1 LAKKRR
7 IVLSVVALTAVGLLW
22 HRRQKRRLLT
32 GLTAKQ
38 ERFLKRA
45 TLLEAQQVPFYHLL
59 AMRARERGLLHL
71 EAGYLRAMEVEADH
85 LRDLKAAGRRLQ
97 VPLGIWEQL
106 GDRIGR
112 LSGTVVSS
120 FNPKVGLRV
129 IHRIERVAAAE
140 YAAQR
145 DCLDDSELQQLYMV
159 NQVDEEGHL
168 AWASLM
174 LREFDQQ
181 ASDQQPARGE

>member
-1 LAKKRR
+1 M
-7 IVLSVVALTAVGLLW
+7 
-22 HRRQKRRLLT
+22 
-32 GLTAKQ
+32 
-38 ERFLKRA
+38 KRA

-59 AMRARERGLLHL
+59 AMRAREHGLLHL
-71 EAGYLRAMEVEADH
+71 ETGYLRAMDVEADH

-97 VPLGIWEQL
+97 VPLGIWEQF

-112 LSGTVVSS
+112 LSGAVVSS
-120 FNPKVGLRV
+120 FNPRVGLRV
-129 IHRIERVAAAE
+129 IHRIEKVAAAE

-145 DCLDDSELQQLYMV
+145 DCLADRDLQQLYMV

-181 ASDQQPARGE
+181 PARGE

>member
-1 LAKKRR
+1 M
-7 IVLSVVALTAVGLLW
+7 ALTAFGMLW
-22 HRRQKRRLLT
+22 HRRSRRRLAS

-71 EAGYLRAMEVEADH
+71 EAGYLRAMDVESDH
-85 LRDLKAAGRRLQ
+85 LRDLKAAGRRLS
-97 VPLGIWEQL
+97 VPLAIWEHM

-112 LSGTVVSS
+112 LSGAVVSS
-120 FNPKVGLRV
+120 FDPRVGLRV
-129 IHRIERVAAAE
+129 IHRVERIAAAE
-140 YAAQR
+140 YAAER
-145 DCLDDSELQQLYMV
+145 DGLADSDLQQLYMI

-168 AWASLM
+168 SWASLM
-174 LREFDQQ
+174 LREFE
-181 ASDQQPARGE
+181 QQPAE